1 MKQISLLLFFIFPLC
16 CIAQETVFY
25 NAKIFTADPQKP
37 FAEAIAINGKIITA
51 VGNYKEVKA
60 KAGANAKW
68 IDLNGGFLMPGFID
82 SHTHPIYGGHE
93 LTKASFKKSLSN
105 TDELLA
111 YAKEQLTKRVGMTGD
126 VLVIYGLDLSAWQLL
141 DEINRVFNSAEFKAQ
156 PIMLNGMDGHTA
168 WGNKVM
174 MSRAGLNKSFI
185 DQLKQ
190 DQKIY
195 YGVNKDGEP
204 SGFVSEEAVNKLQ
217 SSLIVETDYSRAA
230 EKAMEYN
237 NRYGITAWLDPSV
250 FSLNALSSLTLNS
263 INWYRYLIDNGKLTA
278 HIAAAIVVDA
288 NANPKTTID
297 SVKALQ
303 KKYNTENFSI
313 IGLKIFADG
322 VIEHPTHTAA
332 LSIPYIN
339 TQSKGVLLFEPKNFA
354 RLATMADKEN
364 LLVHVHA
371 IGDLAVTETLN
382 GFEQAR
388 KTNKNF
394 RIPHTITHL
403 QIVQPA
409 DFDRF
414 AQLNVLASVQLL
426 WAFGDFTT
434 IDIVKPYIDPFLY
447 KWQYPARSLL
457 QAGATICGASDW
469 PVSSANPFEAIYN
482 AETRKGP
489 LGVLDSTQR
498 MPRIAM
504 LYAYTSEAAKALM
517 LEKKIGSLQAGKIA
531 DMILLDRD
539 VLAVTPEAMNDTRVL
554 WTMFEGKKVFEAL
567 KK

>member
-1 MKQISLLLFFIFPLC
+1 MQAFVTRFINTFLSMVFKYFSMKQICLFLFFACPLLC
-16 CIAQETVFY
+16 MAQEIVFY

-51 VGNYKEVKA
+51 VGNYNEVKI
-60 KAGANAKW
+60 KASTNAQW

-82 SHTHPIYGGHE
+82 SHTHAIYGGHE
-93 LTKASFKKSLSN
+93 LTKASFKKYMSG

-111 YAKEQLTKRVGMTGD
+111 YAKEKLAKREGMTGD
-126 VLVIYGLDLSAWQLL
+126 VLVIHRLDLSAWQLL
-141 DEINRVFNSAEFKAQ
+141 DQINRVFNSGEFETQ
-156 PIMLNGMDGHTA
+156 PILLMGMDGHTA

-174 MSRAGLNKSFI
+174 MSRAGLNKAFI
-185 DQLKQ
+185 DQLKP
-190 DQKIY
+190 DEKIY
-195 YGVNKDGEP
+195 YGVDKDGGLT
-204 SGFVSEEAVNKLQ
+204 GFVSEEGTNKLL
-217 SSLIVETDYSRAA
+217 SSLIIETDYSEAA
-230 EKAMEYN
+230 ERAIEYN
-237 NRYGITAWLDPSV
+237 NQYGITAWLDASAS
-250 FSLNALSSLTLNS
+250 SLNALSFITLNS
-263 INWYRYLIDNGKLTA
+263 IDWYQYLIAKGKLTA

-288 NANPKTTID
+288 NADPKTTID

-313 IGLKIFADG
+313 IGLKVFADG

-332 LSIPYIN
+332 LSIPYTN
-339 TQSKGVLLFEPKNFA
+339 TQSKGVLLFEPKKFA

-371 IGDLAVTETLN
+371 IGDLAVTEALN
-382 GFEQAR
+382 GFEVAR

-403 QIVQPA
+403 QIVQPT

-426 WAFGDFTT
+426 WAVGDFSA
-434 IDIVKPYIDPFLY
+434 IDIVKPYIDPSLY
-447 KWQYPARSLL
+447 QWQYPARSLL

-469 PVSSANPFEAIYN
+469 PVTTANPFEAIYH

-489 LGVLDSTQR
+489 LGVLDSGQC

-504 LYAYTSEAAKALM
+504 LYAYTSRSSESPDA
-517 LEKKIGSLQAGKIA
+517 
-531 DMILLDRD
+531 
-539 VLAVTPEAMNDTRVL
+539 
-554 WTMFEGKKVFEAL
+554 
-567 KK
+567 